1 MAKPA
6 ELPQKQRS
14 ALSNLKPLGERLGL
28 YLAGGTALAF
38 HLGHRVSRD
47 LDLFSLRPDLDLT
60 SARAGAAELA
70 DVQVLSLTDA
80 TLRFRASGVPVD
92 IVRYPY
98 PLLNAPSRGPEG
110 WATASVEDLA
120 TMKLSAVAQRGIRR
134 DFWDLDEIFAR
145 GGISLERALQ
155 SYVRRFGV
163 RESDVYHVLRSLSY
177 FDDAERE
184 TIMPDGL
191 TPSRWEAIKAS
202 TSKRAAAA
210 LAALAR

>member
-1 MAKPA
+1 MAKPV
-6 ELPQKQRS
+6 ELPQNQRS
-14 ALSNLKPLGERLGL
+14 ALDNLKPLSERLGL

-47 LDLFSLRPDLDLT
+47 LDLFSLGPDLDLT
-60 SARAGAAELA
+60 SARVEAAALNGIE
-70 DVQVLSLTDA
+70 VLSLTDA

-98 PLLNAPSRGPEG
+98 PLLNATSQGPQG

-134 DFWDLDEIFAR
+134 DFWDLDEIFEQ

-155 SYVRRFGV
+155 SYQRRFGV

-177 FDDAERE
+177 FDDAEKE
-184 TIMPDGL
+184 TVMPDGL
-191 TPSRWEAIKAS
+191 TSSKWEAIKAS
-202 TSKRAAAA
+202 MSMRAVRA
-210 LAALAR
+210 LDFMA